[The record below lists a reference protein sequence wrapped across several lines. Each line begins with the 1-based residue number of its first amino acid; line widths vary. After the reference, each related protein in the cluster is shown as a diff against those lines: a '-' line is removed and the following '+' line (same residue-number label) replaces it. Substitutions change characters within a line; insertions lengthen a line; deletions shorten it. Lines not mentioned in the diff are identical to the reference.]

1 MILVI
6 VDQLTKMALFIPTY
20 SDINAVEVAMI
31 FLQHVFSKHDTPSDI
46 ISDQGKHFTSK
57 FWTSH
62 CKLLGIKGNLSNAYH
77 PQTDGQTEQV
87 NQILEQYLCLY
98 INYQQ
103 DNWVNFL
110 PLAEFA
116 YNNTAHSATSLTPF
130 FANKGI
136 HPKLKVSLTPV
147 TLEDAYRQTVD
158 LQELHQFLRD
168 CIKYTITQ
176 YSEATSNC
184 QVTSPD
190 FKVGDNIWLNS

>member
-57 FWTSH
+57 FWTSN

-87 NQILEQYLCLY
+87 NQ
-98 INYQQ
+98 
-103 DNWVNFL
+103 
-110 PLAEFA
+110 
-116 YNNTAHSATSLTPF
+116 T
-130 FANKGI
+130 
-136 HPKLKVSLTPV
+136 
-147 TLEDAYRQTVD
+147 
-158 LQELHQFLRD
+158 
-168 CIKYTITQ
+168 TITRII
-176 YSEATSNC
+176 SCPSDNG
-184 QVTSPD
+184 SPLI
-190 FKVGDNIWLNS
+190 KSIEIESL